1 MSIDPILKLL
11 VAPSLAF
18 STAHLFLT
26 PFPAL
31 FSGFFPD
38 TGTSLHYWDERTRLL
53 YIKSDLSIIEY
64 RKVFDRASN
73 RDNMEYPEFP
83 DGVDY
88 ALIRDVLTGK
98 TEKSVKIRGWIYRT
112 RSSGNLAFVVVRD
125 STGVIQCTVSKD
137 KVDKSDFD
145 GASKALIESSVI
157 IEGKPVKDDR
167 APGGWE
173 IRATKFEVFHFAD
186 TFPITKDQS
195 DEHLLNNRHLWLRS
209 RSMVSALKIRST
221 VFKAFRDYWTNL
233 NFTEIQSPS
242 FTTSACEG
250 GSTLFNVSYND
261 ENEKS
266 GQKFYAHLSQS
277 WQLYAEATMF
287 GLENIFTLAP
297 SFRAEK
303 SRTRRHLTEFWH
315 AEVESAWLHN
325 HQMMELEEGMIVHLL
340 KEVLSSNRTELEF
353 LGRDISVLENIK
365 APFDKM
371 KYEDVLDKLN
381 SMGFDL
387 GWGDDF
393 GYKEEKAL
401 TQELKSPLYITNFP
415 REKGFYHRPDP
426 NDSKSL
432 VCHDLLAPEGY
443 GEIIGGGERVWS
455 PDELVERIREED
467 LEPESY
473 GWYLDIRKFGSV
485 PHSGFGLGIDRAV
498 SWICGS
504 DHIKHVIPFPRT
516 MRRTTP

>member
-1 MSIDPILKLL
+1 
-11 VAPSLAF
+11 
-18 STAHLFLT
+18 
-26 PFPAL
+26 
-31 FSGFFPD
+31 
-38 TGTSLHYWDERTRLL
+38 
-53 YIKSDLSIIEY
+53 
-64 RKVFDRASN
+64 
-73 RDNMEYPEFP
+73 MEYPEFP
-83 DGVDY
+83 SSNEY
-88 ALIRDVLTGK
+88 TPINEILQGK
-98 TEKSVKIRGWIYRT
+98 AEEAVKVRGWIYRT
-112 RSSGNLAFVVVRD
+112 RSSGKLAFIVVRD
-125 STGVIQCTVSKD
+125 STGIIQCTVSKE
-137 KVDKSDFD
+137 KVTGSGFED
-145 GASKALIESSVI
+145 ARKALIESSVLL
-157 IEGKPVKDDR
+157 EGEPVKDER

-173 IRATKFEVFHFAD
+173 IRVSKFEVFHFAE

-209 RSMVSALKIRST
+209 RNMVAALKIRST
-221 VFKAFRDYWTNL
+221 VFKAFRDYWSGL
-233 NFTEIQSPS
+233 EFTEIQSPS

-250 GSTLFNVSYND
+250 GSTLFNVSYDD
-261 ENEKS
+261 ENEKT

-315 AEVESAWLHN
+315 AEVESAWMHN
-325 HQMMELEEGMIVHLL
+325 HQMMELEEGMLMHI
-340 KEVLSSNRTELEF
+340 LSSVLAKNRTELEF
-353 LGRDISVLENIK
+353 LGRDISILENIK
-365 APFDKM
+365 PPFDKM
-371 KYEDVLDKLN
+371 KYEEVLDKLN

-387 GWGDDF
+387 SWGDDF

-401 TQELKSPLYITNFP
+401 TQDLKSPMYITNFP

-426 NDSKSL
+426 SDPKSL

-455 PDELVERIREED
+455 PDELVERIREEGLD
-467 LEPESY
+467 PESY

-485 PHSGFGLGIDRAV
+485 PHSGFGLGIDRTV
-498 SWICGS
+498 SWLCGS

>member
-1 MSIDPILKLL
+1 MD
-11 VAPSLAF
+11 
-18 STAHLFLT
+18 
-26 PFPAL
+26 
-31 FSGFFPD
+31 
-38 TGTSLHYWDERTRLL
+38 
-53 YIKSDLSIIEY
+53 
-64 RKVFDRASN
+64 
-73 RDNMEYPEFP
+73 YPEFP
-83 DGVDY
+83 NSNEY
-88 ALIRDVLTGK
+88 TQIRDILKGQSK
-98 TEKSVKIRGWIYRT
+98 KPVKIRGWIYRT
-112 RSSGNLAFVVVRD
+112 RSSGKLAFVVVRD
-125 STGVIQCTVSKD
+125 STGVVQCTVSRD
-137 KVDKSDFD
+137 KVEESDFD
-145 GASKALIESSVI
+145 EASKALIESSVI
-157 IEGKPVKDDR
+157 LEGEPVKDDR

-173 IRATKFEVFHFAD
+173 IRASKFKVFHFAEI
-186 TFPITKDQS
+186 FPITKDQS

-209 RSMVSALKIRST
+209 RNMVAALKIRST
-221 VFKAFRDYWTNL
+221 VFKAFRDYWGGL
-233 NFTEIQSPS
+233 EFTEIQSPS

-250 GSTLFNVSYND
+250 GSTLFNVSYD
-261 ENEKS
+261 DDNEKS

-287 GLENIFTLAP
+287 GLENIFTIAP

-325 HQMMELEEGMIVHLL
+325 HQMMNLEERMIMHIL
-340 KEVLSSNRTELEF
+340 KSVLSSNRAELEF

-365 APFDKM
+365 VPFDRM
-371 KYEDVLDKLN
+371 KYEEVLDKLN

-387 GWGDDF
+387 SWGDDF

-415 REKGFYHRPDP
+415 KEKGFYHRPDP
-426 NDSKSL
+426 NDPKSL

-455 PDELVERIREED
+455 PDELIKRIREEG

-485 PHSGFGLGIDRAV
+485 PHSGFGLGIDRIV

>member
-1 MSIDPILKLL
+1 MK
-11 VAPSLAF
+11 
-18 STAHLFLT
+18 
-26 PFPAL
+26 
-31 FSGFFPD
+31 
-38 TGTSLHYWDERTRLL
+38 
-53 YIKSDLSIIEY
+53 
-64 RKVFDRASN
+64 
-73 RDNMEYPEFP
+73 YPEFP
-83 DGVDY
+83 DKREYTPINEILQGQF
-88 ALIRDVLTGK
+88 
-98 TEKSVKIRGWIYRT
+98 ENSVKVRGWIYRT
-112 RSSGNLAFVVVRD
+112 RSSGKLAFIVVRD
-125 STGVIQCTVSKD
+125 STGVIQCTVSKER
-137 KVDKSDFD
+137 VDEAGFES
-145 GASKALIESSVI
+145 ARKALIESSVI
-157 IEGKPVKDDR
+157 LEGEPVKDDR

-173 IRATKFEVFHFAD
+173 IRATNFEVFHFAD

-195 DEHLLNNRHLWLRS
+195 DEHLMNNRHLWLRS
-209 RSMVSALKIRST
+209 RNMVAALKVRST
-221 VFKAFRDYWTNL
+221 VFKAFRDYWAEL
-233 NFTEIQSPS
+233 KFTEIQSPS

-250 GSTLFNVSYND
+250 GSTLFNVSID
-261 ENEKS
+261 DDNEKS

-315 AEVESAWLHN
+315 AEVESAWMHN
-325 HQMMELEEGMIVHLL
+325 HQMMELEEGMIMHIISS
-340 KEVLSSNRTELEF
+340 VLSTNRKELDI

-365 APFDKM
+365 APFDKLT
-371 KYEDVLDKLN
+371 YEKVLEKLN

-387 GWGDDF
+387 SWGDDF

-401 TQELKSPLYITNFP
+401 TQELKSPMYITNFP

-426 NDSKSL
+426 NDPKSL

-455 PDELVERIREED
+455 PDELSERIREEG

-485 PHSGFGLGIDRAV
+485 PHSGFGLGIDRTV

>member
-1 MSIDPILKLL
+1 MIVKG
-11 VAPSLAF
+11 
-18 STAHLFLT
+18 T
-26 PFPAL
+26 PA
-31 FSGFFPD
+31 
-38 TGTSLHYWDERTRLL
+38 
-53 YIKSDLSIIEY
+53 
-64 RKVFDRASN
+64 
-73 RDNMEYPEFP
+73 
-83 DGVDY
+83 
-88 ALIRDVLTGK
+88 
-98 TEKSVKIRGWIYRT
+98 
-112 RSSGNLAFVVVRD
+112 
-125 STGVIQCTVSKD
+125 
-137 KVDKSDFD
+137 
-145 GASKALIESSVI
+145 
-157 IEGKPVKDDR
+157 KDDR

-173 IRATKFEVFHFAD
+173 IRASDLEVIHFAE

-209 RSMVSALKIRST
+209 QSMVASLKIRST
-221 VFKAFRDYWTNL
+221 VFKAFRDYWTDNK
-233 NFTEIQSPS
+233 FTEIQSPS

-250 GSTLFNVSYND
+250 GSTLFNVYYDD
-261 ENEKS
+261 EKEKT
-266 GQKFYAHLSQS
+266 GQQFYAHLSQS

-315 AEVESAWLHN
+315 AEVESAWMHN
-325 HQMMELEEGMIVHLL
+325 HQMMELEEGMIMHII
-340 KEVLSSNRTELEF
+340 ESVLSSNRKELEI

-365 APFDKM
+365 VPFEKFT
-371 KYEDVLDKLN
+371 YEEVLHKLN

-387 GWGDDF
+387 SWGDDF

-401 TQELKSPLYITNFP
+401 TQDLTSPMYITNFP

-426 NDSKSL
+426 NDTKSL

-455 PDELVERIREED
+455 PEELTERIREEG

-485 PHSGFGLGIDRAV
+485 PHSGFGLGIDRTV

>member
-1 MSIDPILKLL
+1 
-11 VAPSLAF
+11 
-18 STAHLFLT
+18 
-26 PFPAL
+26 
-31 FSGFFPD
+31 
-38 TGTSLHYWDERTRLL
+38 
-53 YIKSDLSIIEY
+53 
-64 RKVFDRASN
+64 
-73 RDNMEYPEFP
+73 MEYPEFP
-83 DGVDY
+83 DDINFNS
-88 ALIRDVLTGK
+88 IRDILSGK
-98 TEKSVKIRGWIYRT
+98 SDKQVKVRGWIYRT
-112 RSSGNLAFVVVRD
+112 RSSGKLAFVVVRD
-125 STGVIQCTVSKD
+125 STGIIQCTVSKQN
-137 KVDKSDFD
+137 VAESDFD
-145 GASKALIESSVI
+145 NASKALIESSVI
-157 IEGKPVKDDR
+157 LEGEAVKDER

-173 IRATKFEVFHFAD
+173 IRATEFKVFHFAE

-195 DEHLLNNRHLWLRS
+195 DDHLLNNRHLWLRS
-209 RSMVSALKIRST
+209 QNMIASLRVRST
-221 VFKAFRDYWTNL
+221 VFKSFRDYWSNL

-250 GSTLFNVSYND
+250 GSTLFNVSYDD
-261 ENEKS
+261 ENKKS

-287 GLENIFTLAP
+287 GLENIFTVAP

-315 AEVESAWLHN
+315 AEVESAWTHN
-325 HQMMELEEGMIVHLL
+325 HQMMEMEEGMIIHIV
-340 KEVLSSNRTELEF
+340 KEVLAHNQEDLEK
-353 LGRDISVLENIK
+353 LGRDISILENIK
-365 APFDKM
+365 SPFDKM
-371 KYEDVLDKLN
+371 KYEEVLVKLN

-387 GWGDDF
+387 VWGDDF

-401 TQELKSPLYITNFP
+401 TQELKSPLYITHFP
-415 REKGFYHRPDP
+415 KEKGFYHRPDP
-426 NDSKSL
+426 KDSKSL

-455 PDELVERIREED
+455 PEELSERIIEEG

-485 PHSGFGLGIDRAV
+485 PHSGFGLGLDRMV